1 MALKEFRLRS
11 IDYYQLPT
19 NLIFDFQC
27 FEYYL
32 PIIYMFVSQ
41 SYEYQLP
48 TILNLGISN
57 QKVLIYCLVSTPE
70 YKLIVAWDQAL
81 VIKAIKE

>member
-1 MALKEFRLRS
+1 MALKYFRLRS

-19 NLIFDFQC
+19 YLIFDFQC
-27 FEYYL
+27 YEYYL
-32 PIIYMFVSQ
+32 PIIYMFGSQ
-41 SYEYQLP
+41 SYKYWLL

-70 YKLIVAWDQAL
+70 YKLIVAWDQGL